1 MPSVTKKVVPPSISS
16 GSRGWWVSTRPAC
29 GREGPRPTSRSTAVL
44 GPGAGPAPNILRPS
58 TGRADVRL
66 RLLHHRR
73 ARVDLATLF
82 ALLPAPH
89 IEREDPLVQL
99 HAADAERVLLTLV
112 GPSDV
117 SVERHRQLEPERAH
131 RTLLGFRGSR
141 DGHFSWVIS
150 QPSTTPRNQRPT
162 AHPREPVDAATWRRI
177 LLDQPQRNKTTSQ
190 VRHPAQGPTREIRSM
205 ADISISPLAPREFRV
220 QVREGDRET
229 THQVTVPDRLGKRL
243 ELRDDD
249 LERVVRESFH
259 FLLERE
265 RATSILAQFSLS
277 DISRYF
283 PEYPNELA
291 RRLS

>member
-1 MPSVTKKVVPPSISS
+1 MWVTRAPRQRAPARPGGRRRSRAAGHRPRAGPGRRAARTHRPARRPGTAGRRWRPAEQHVRPSAACLACSRADSMPSVTKKVVPPSISS

-73 ARVDLATLF
+73 ARVDLATVL

-177 LLDQPQRNKTTSQ
+177 LLDQPQRNETTSQ
-190 VRHPAQGPTREIRSM
+190 VRHT
-205 ADISISPLAPREFRV
+205 LPR
-220 QVREGDRET
+220 
-229 THQVTVPDRLGKRL
+229 
-243 ELRDDD
+243 
-249 LERVVRESFH
+249 
-259 FLLERE
+259 
-265 RATSILAQFSLS
+265 
-277 DISRYF
+277 
-283 PEYPNELA
+283 N
-291 RRLS
+291 